1 MRSTAKFSVTR
12 KNGRRLER
20 VSTNT
25 AQWIDFLFDS
35 DRDLDGD
42 ITIEIHI
49 KAFSDSNNVVS
60 IKSQILERLLAFWF
74 LAFQHK
80 YIYLNLYAINRW
92 NQNKTNQN
100 Q

>member
-1 MRSTAKFSVTR
+1 MRSTEKFGVTR

-35 DRDLDGD
+35 DRDLNGD
-42 ITIEIHI
+42 ITIKIHI

-60 IKSQILERLLAFWF
+60 ISRV
-74 LAFQHK
+74 K
-80 YIYLNLYAINRW
+80 Y
-92 NQNKTNQN
+92 
-100 Q
+100 